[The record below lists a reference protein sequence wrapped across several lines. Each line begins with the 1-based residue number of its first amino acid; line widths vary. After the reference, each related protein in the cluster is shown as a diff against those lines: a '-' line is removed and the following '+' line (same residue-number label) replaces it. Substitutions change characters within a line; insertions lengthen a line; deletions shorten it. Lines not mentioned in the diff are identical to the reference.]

1 MTSYNIRE
9 FKANVSD
16 ILMNL
21 KYGEEVIITRR
32 GKPRGKLSLVQD
44 TSEEKPSLST
54 LKGAFNT
61 PPDAAYE
68 DFVDIKALWEPR
80 GP

>member
-9 FKANVSD
+9 FKSRVSD
-16 ILMNL
+16 IIMNL

-44 TSEEKPSLST
+44 PGEEKPSLST

-61 PPDAAYE
+61 LPDASYE
-68 DFVDIKALWEPR
+68 DFVDIKTVWEPKD
-80 GP
+80 P